1 MTNTAWNVRLLVALF
16 IMVGYLW
23 GYSRLTAMDER
34 FFFRS
39 PGGLRALGL
48 YLTGDYAAAGRIYSE
63 LLRSGTVT
71 AAPARPTERDT
82 HVDALVATALR
93 HARDGE
99 IAQSV
104 RAMQRALWLGPPF
117 SGSPA
122 TCFEVMSFTG
132 DLMNAPSR
140 DRRLALLATTCA
152 YLLQRDT
159 GNGCR
164 ARAYAE
170 QAIGKGEVVPE
181 SYVTLSI
188 LLSNAGD
195 LIESRAALG
204 RAFAIDAQHP
214 NALVWAA
221 IEAGRQHDTLAE
233 HRYLWAA
240 WTATSHDP
248 VVGDTL
254 QQVLTQLGDEYG
266 LNRLA
271 RERLT
276 ERSRSIRD

>member
-16 IMVGYLW
+16 IMLGYLW
-23 GYSRLTAMDER
+23 GYSRLNAMDER

-39 PGGLRALGL
+39 PGGLGALGL
-48 YLTGDYAAAGRIYSE
+48 YLTGDYAAAGRAYSE
-63 LLRSGTVT
+63 LLRSRTVT
-71 AAPARPTERDT
+71 ATPPRPTESDAQ
-82 HVDALVATALR
+82 VDALVATALR
-93 HARDGE
+93 HARNGE

-104 RAMQRALWLGPPF
+104 RAMQRVLMLGPPF
-117 SGSPA
+117 GGSPA
-122 TCFEVMSFTG
+122 TFFEVMGFTG
-132 DLMNAPSR
+132 DLMEAPSR

-152 YLLQRDT
+152 YLRQRDT
-159 GNGCR
+159 GHGCE

-170 QAIGKGEVVPE
+170 QAIAKGELVPE

-195 LIESRAALG
+195 IIESRAALG
-204 RAFAIDAQHP
+204 LAFAINAQHP

-221 IEAGRQHDTLAE
+221 IEAGRQHDILAE

-248 VVGDTL
+248 VVGEAL
-254 QQVLTQLGDEYG
+254 QQLLTKLGDEYG
-266 LNRLA
+266 LNKLA
-271 RERLT
+271 RDRMA
-276 ERSRSIRD
+276 ERSRPARE

>member
-1 MTNTAWNVRLLVALF
+1 MTNTARNVRLLVALF
-16 IMVGYLW
+16 LMLGYLW

-34 FFFRS
+34 SFFRS
-39 PGGLRALGL
+39 PTGLRALGL
-48 YLTGDYAAAGRIYSE
+48 YLTGDYAAAGRVYSK

-71 AAPARPTERDT
+71 AAPFPLTERDA

-104 RAMQRALWLGPPF
+104 RVMQRALWLGPPF
-117 SGSPA
+117 GGSPA
-122 TCFEVMSFTG
+122 TFFEVMSFTG
-132 DLMNAPSR
+132 DLMDAPSR
-140 DRRLALLATTCA
+140 DRHLALLATTCA
-152 YLLQRDT
+152 YLQQRDP
-159 GNGCR
+159 GHGCS

-170 QAIGKGEVVPE
+170 EAIAKGELVPE

-188 LLSNAGD
+188 LQSDAGD
-195 LIESRAALG
+195 AIESRATLGKAL
-204 RAFAIDAQHP
+204 AIDATHP

-221 IEAGRQHDTLAE
+221 IQAGRQHDVLAE

-248 VVGDTL
+248 VVGEAL
-254 QQVLTQLGDEYG
+254 QQLLAKLGDEYG
-266 LNRLA
+266 LNNLA
-271 RERLT
+271 RDRMPDRPRPARE
-276 ERSRSIRD
+276 

>member
-1 MTNTAWNVRLLVALF
+1 MTNTARNVSLLVALF
-16 IMVGYLW
+16 LMVGHLW

-48 YLTGDYAAAGRIYSE
+48 YLTGDYAAAGRAYSE
-63 LLRSGTVT
+63 LLRSRTVT
-71 AAPARPTERDT
+71 AEPPRLTGRDA
-82 HVDALVATALR
+82 HVDVLVAIALR

-104 RAMQRALWLGPPF
+104 RTMQRALWLGQPF
-117 SGSPA
+117 GGSPA
-122 TCFEVMSFTG
+122 TFFEVMSFTG
-132 DLMNAPSR
+132 DLMDAPSR

-152 YLLQRDT
+152 YLQQREP
-159 GNGCR
+159 GHGCA

-170 QAIGKGEVVPE
+170 EAISKGELVPE
-181 SYVTLSI
+181 SYITLSI
-188 LLSNAGD
+188 SLSDTGD
-195 LIESRAALG
+195 FVESRAALG
-204 RAFAIDAQHP
+204 RAFAIDSQHP

-221 IEAGRQHDTLAE
+221 IEAGRQHDALAE

-248 VVGDTL
+248 VVGEAL
-254 QQVLTQLGDEYG
+254 QLLLTKLGDEHG
-266 LNRLA
+266 LNKLA
-271 RERLT
+271 RNRMT
-276 ERSRSIRD
+276 ERSRPARE

>member
-48 YLTGDYAAAGRIYSE
+48 YLTGDYAAAGRAYSE
-63 LLRSGTVT
+63 LLRSRTMTV
-71 AAPARPTERDT
+71 APARPTERDA

-104 RAMQRALWLGPPF
+104 RTMQRVLWLGPPF
-117 SGSPA
+117 SDSPA
-122 TCFEVMSFTG
+122 TFFEVMSFTG
-132 DLMNAPSR
+132 GLMDAPSR

-152 YLLQRDT
+152 YLQQRDT
-159 GNGCR
+159 GHGCG

-170 QAIGKGEVVPE
+170 QAIAKGE
-181 SYVTLSI
+181 
-188 LLSNAGD
+188 
-195 LIESRAALG
+195 
-204 RAFAIDAQHP
+204 
-214 NALVWAA
+214 LVG
-221 IEAGRQHDTLAE
+221 EDDRGGTVQKR
-233 HRYLWAA
+233 
-240 WTATSHDP
+240 
-248 VVGDTL
+248 
-254 QQVLTQLGDEYG
+254 
-266 LNRLA
+266 
-271 RERLT
+271 
-276 ERSRSIRD
+276 

>member
-1 MTNTAWNVRLLVALF
+1 MMKTAWNARLLVALI
-16 IMVGYLW
+16 IMISFLW

-48 YLTGDYAAAGRIYSE
+48 YLTGDYAAAGHAYSE
-63 LLRSGTVT
+63 LRRPRTVP
-71 AAPARPTERDT
+71 APPARPTERDA

-117 SGSPA
+117 DGSPA
-122 TCFEVMSFTG
+122 TFFEVMSFTG

-152 YLLQRDT
+152 YLQQRDT
-159 GNGCR
+159 GHGCG

-170 QAIGKGEVVPE
+170 QAIAKGELVPE
-181 SYVTLSI
+181 SYVTLSV
-188 LLSNAGD
+188 LLSNAGSF
-195 LIESRAALG
+195 IESRAALG

-248 VVGDTL
+248 VVGKAL
-254 QQVLTQLGDEYG
+254 QQLLTKLGDEYG
-266 LNRLA
+266 LNKLA
-271 RERLT
+271 RDRLT
-276 ERSRSIRD
+276 ERSKPGRE

>member
-1 MTNTAWNVRLLVALF
+1 MTNTARNVRLLVALF

-48 YLTGDYAAAGRIYSE
+48 YLTGDYAAAGRAYSE
-63 LLRSGTVT
+63 LLRSRTVT
-71 AAPARPTERDT
+71 AAPARHTERDDQ
-82 HVDALVATALR
+82 VDALVATALR
-93 HARDGE
+93 HARDGD

-117 SGSPA
+117 SGSSA
-122 TCFEVMSFTG
+122 TFFEVMSFTG

-152 YLLQRDT
+152 YLQQRDT
-159 GNGCR
+159 GHGCG

-170 QAIGKGEVVPE
+170 QAIAKGDLVPE

-188 LLSNAGD
+188 LLSNAAD
-195 LIESRAALG
+195 FIESRAALG
-204 RAFAIDAQHP
+204 RAFAIDAHHP

-248 VVGDTL
+248 VVGEAL
-254 QQVLTQLGDEYG
+254 QQLLTQLGDAYG
-266 LNRLA
+266 LNKLA
-271 RERLT
+271 GEKINRALE
-276 ERSRSIRD
+276 IHP